1 MTDEPAGG
9 VKLGRLKALGQLL
22 NPMVHV
28 GKGGLSE
35 SLIATVDRALGDH
48 ELIKVKF
55 DALKEQK
62 KVLAPEL
69 AERTGSRLVQRVGN
83 VAVLYREHPDPER
96 RKIR

>member
-1 MTDEPAGG
+1 MTEDQGSAI
-9 VKLGRLKALGQLL
+9 KLGRLKALGQLL
-22 NPMVHV
+22 NPLVHV

-35 SLIATVDRALGDH
+35 SLVATVDRALSDH

-69 AERTGSRLVQRVGN
+69 AEKTRSRLVQRVGN
-83 VAVLYREHPDPER
+83 VVVLYREHPDPER
-96 RKIR
+96 RKVL